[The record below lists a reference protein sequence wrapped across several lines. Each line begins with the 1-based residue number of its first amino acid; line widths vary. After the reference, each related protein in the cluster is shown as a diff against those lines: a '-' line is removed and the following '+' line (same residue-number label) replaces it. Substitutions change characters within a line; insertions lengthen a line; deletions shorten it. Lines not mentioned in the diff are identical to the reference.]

1 MPRRRIPAYQLQRML
16 NEYAPLLRAGFPAPL
31 AWLVFA
37 LSVAGVGLLVLNLW
51 RMPV

>member
-1 MPRRRIPAYQLQRML
+1 MTPIPAYQLRRML

-37 LSVAGVGLLVLNLW
+37 LSVAGVVLLGVNLW
-51 RMPV
+51 RL